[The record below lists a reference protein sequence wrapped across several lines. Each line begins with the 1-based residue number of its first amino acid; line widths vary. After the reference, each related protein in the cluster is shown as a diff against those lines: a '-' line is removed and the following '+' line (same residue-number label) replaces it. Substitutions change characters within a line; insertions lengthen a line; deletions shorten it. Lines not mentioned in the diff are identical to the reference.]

1 MDEIDL
7 VILSEL
13 QKDAR
18 KSLNEISHIVNLSL
32 PAVSER
38 VRKLERSN
46 AIIKY
51 TIILNPE
58 KFNKTLSCLCFLNLE
73 GKSEKTS
80 LQFYDFVL
88 AEPDIICCHCITGQ
102 HEYVLKIMT
111 ESTKSLQTLLERM
124 RHDTPVQ
131 FTNTYVILSTIKD
144 MPSLPPPISV
154 IREKKKSRRAKY
166 S

>member
-7 VILSEL
+7 VILREL
-13 QKDAR
+13 QNDAR
-18 KSLNEISHIVNLSL
+18 KSLNEISQIVNLSL

-38 VRKLERSN
+38 VRKLERSQ
-46 AIIKY
+46 AIAKY

-58 KFNKTLSCLCFLNLE
+58 KFNKTVSCICLLSLE
-73 GKSEKTS
+73 GKSEKTCR
-80 LQFYDFVL
+80 QFYDFVME
-88 AEPDIICCHCITGQ
+88 EPDIISCYCITGQ

-124 RHDTPVQ
+124 RSDALVQ
-131 FTNTYVILSTIKD
+131 FTNTYVVLSKIKD
-144 MPSLPPPISV
+144 LPSIPPPVSV

-166 S
+166 G